1 MTKRPSISPKV
12 MVSVAIK
19 QAEHGEIPC
28 PLCGTG
34 IASFE
39 ARVLEHMTPH
49 ELGGSSE
56 EENLRWLHK
65 ECAALKTNG
74 SKATSADGDLHRIAK
89 AKRLERARQAHED
102 AVLGKHE
109 PKPIKLKPR
118 IPSRPFPKRGKQ
130 NADA

>member
-1 MTKRPSISPKV
+1 MTNRPHISSKV

-49 ELGGSSE
+49 ELGGSSDE
-56 EENLRWLHK
+56 GNLRWVHR

-74 SKATSADGDLHRIAK
+74 GKATSADGDLHKIAK
-89 AKRLERARQAHED
+89 AKRLERARKAHED
-102 AVLGKHE
+102 AVLGKFE
-109 PKPIKLKPR
+109 PKTGKPKLRPF
-118 IPSRPFPKRGKQ
+118 PSRPFSKR
-130 NADA
+130 AR